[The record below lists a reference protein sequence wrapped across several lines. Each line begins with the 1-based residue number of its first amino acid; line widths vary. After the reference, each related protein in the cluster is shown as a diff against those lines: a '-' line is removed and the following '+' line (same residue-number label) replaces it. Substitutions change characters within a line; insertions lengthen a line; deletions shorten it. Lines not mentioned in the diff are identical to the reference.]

1 MKDFEFESGVVTY
14 RINGKRE
21 VSFNPNDVEFLEKL
35 FTAFGELDETQAKY
49 QRQLEKGRGTKEI
62 FAIARKLDEEM
73 RSTIDGVFGEGFC
86 ADVFGTM
93 NVNALAKGLPA
104 WANLILAFM
113 DEVNGALVA
122 EKKQT
127 DSRVKKYVAKYKSLK

>member
-86 ADVFGTM
+86 PFPVINILCVLIRVFNT
-93 NVNALAKGLPA
+93 
-104 WANLILAFM
+104 
-113 DEVNGALVA
+113 
-122 EKKQT
+122 
-127 DSRVKKYVAKYKSLK
+127 YKVRELRPPHVFDTFGIRTH